1 MVKLPISV
9 SLGHGCIRIFVALF
23 IVIIPNF
30 VLAEENVC
38 TFNSSDWCVFV
49 TKKSE
54 SRCYIASQALEM
66 KAYRNGELLA
76 NVNRERGILL
86 INVEKGSTGSI
97 YATYDAGYPLRKNG
111 HVELI
116 VGGKVF
122 RLYPDPEAS
131 GSLAE
136 FAWHVEEDDEKIIG
150 SLKAGSKVTVEAIS
164 KRGTKT
170 KDTFSLTGLTAA
182 IAETKKLCN

>member
-1 MVKLPISV
+1 MSKS
-9 SLGHGCIRIFVALF
+9 
-23 IVIIPNF
+23 IIPMNVGKLLF
-30 VLAEENVC
+30 TILMLGIFYSSYLHANENVC
-38 TFNSSDWCVFV
+38 SFNSADWCVFV
-49 TKKSE
+49 TKE
-54 SRCYIASQALEM
+54 TEGRCYIASQALEM

-86 INVEKGSTGSI
+86 INIEKKENGAT

-111 HVELI
+111 HVELM

-131 GSLAE
+131 GNLTE
-136 FAWHVEEDDEKIIG
+136 FAWHVEEDDEKIIQA
-150 SLKAGSKVTVEAIS
+150 LKAGSKVTIEAIS

-170 KDTFSLTGLTAA
+170 KDTFSLIGLTSA
-182 IAETKKLCN
+182 INETRKICN

>member
-1 MVKLPISV
+1 MEKLPVPV
-9 SLGHGCIRIFVALF
+9 SINYLCLRIFAAILLMLTPIF
-23 IVIIPNF
+23 AF
-30 VLAEENVC
+30 AEDNVC

-182 IAETKKLCN
+182 ITETKKLCN

>member
-1 MVKLPISV
+1 MEKLPVQV
-9 SLGHGCIRIFVALF
+9 SFGHACTRLFVAIF
-23 IVIIPNF
+23 ILITPNF
-30 VLAEENVC
+30 GLAEENVC

-86 INVEKGSTGSI
+86 INVEKGEAGST

-111 HVELI
+111 HVELK

-122 RLYPDPEAS
+122 RLYPDPKAS

-136 FAWHVEEDDEKIIG
+136 FAWHIEEDDKKIID
-150 SLKAGSKVTVEAIS
+150 SLKAGNLVIIEAIS
-164 KRGTKT
+164 RRGTKT

-182 IAETKKLCN
+182 IIETKKLCN

>member
-1 MVKLPISV
+1 MENLPSPV
-9 SLGHGCIRIFVALF
+9 SRKYVRLQIFV
-23 IVIIPNF
+23 IIFFSITPIF
-30 VLAEENVC
+30 GFAQDDVC
-38 TFNSSDWCVFV
+38 TFNSTDWCVFV

-54 SRCYIASQALEM
+54 NRCYIASQALEM

-86 INVEKGSTGSI
+86 INVEKGDKGST

-131 GSLAE
+131 GSQAE
-136 FAWHVEEDDEKIIG
+136 FAWHIEEDDKKIID
-150 SLKAGSKVTVEAIS
+150 SLKTGNKVTIEAIS
-164 KRGTKT
+164 RRGTKT
-170 KDTFSLTGLTAA
+170 KDTFSLIGLTAA
-182 IAETKKLCN
+182 ITETKKLCN